1 MKHEIRTEIIIGS
14 SNERVYEILTNL
26 SSYAS
31 WNPFIVHSE
40 GVVKV
45 GETIK
50 NSMKNGNKTV
60 LFKPKVLKAEKGKA
74 FEWLGSLFI
83 KGLFD
88 GHHYFHIQKI
98 NANQVNLIH
107 GEKFSGILSGMIF
120 RKIGDDTRNNFIKMN
135 RALKSLAE
143 SNTQAI

>member
-1 MKHEIRTEIIIGS
+1 MKHEIRTEIIINS
-14 SNERVYEILTNL
+14 SNERVYEILTDL
-26 SSYAS
+26 PSYAS
-31 WNPFIVHSE
+31 WNPFIIHSE

-45 GETIK
+45 GNTLK
-50 NSMKNGNKTV
+50 NSMKNGNKTSV
-60 LFKPKVLKAEKGKA
+60 FKPKVLKAEKGKS

-98 NANQVNLIH
+98 NANQINLIH

-120 RKIGDDTRNNFIKMN
+120 RKIGDDTRKNFIKMN
-135 RALKSLAE
+135 RALKSLVE
-143 SNTQAI
+143 SKTQTI